1 MEFYHGGEITTA
13 PSLSKM
19 CGFTKSKHLQVFLPH
34 TSLVFLQQGMTLISL
49 IDHLKNKLKDDSFF
63 VTVVKSAEDALII
76 GRDPMGRKTK

>member
-1 MEFYHGGEITTA
+1 M
-13 PSLSKM
+13 
-19 CGFTKSKHLQVFLPH
+19 
-34 TSLVFLQQGMTLISL
+34 ISL